1 MKKSEIKKLII
12 ACLATLSIILSLLA
26 VCFAA
31 NKSFSATVSVIV
43 PDGKEVSVYVS
54 GNDVTKNAD
63 GSYTVPKNQTIT
75 VTVVNESELFES
87 MTINDDEYKVPVVT
101 LTAPDSGEL
110 KIEVKTS
117 QPYAEDKGRYFGNP
131 YILSKEADVLAV
143 ARILADKGTAEDY
156 QRLGETE
163 QNAERI
169 RYGYYRLGTNIF
181 ISDEEFFGLG
191 FRGAYPFSGCF
202 DFNGYAAT
210 INLVR
215 VSHVDEEF
223 TYENGGT
230 EHIADYGFFAY
241 AYGDGVNPCLIR
253 NANVQGFIGINTLGK
268 EGEINH
274 ADRVHAGGLA
284 GTLGKNVVL
293 DGIESSVSVGAQTRF
308 ASLYLGGV
316 FGLCSSSVEAWC
328 DAEYDGVYNDISGVT
343 YGTNASVIAGCF
355 AGVVENASING
366 VMIDGQHSLVVANAL
381 GAVSGSAIAG
391 GFAGVI
397 NVCKPSFKEVSDARP
412 VIIKDVSIIAE
423 SDYSVNAVINN
434 CDSTRKAEINPDDFT
449 TTSAGAVAGG
459 IAGVVYRS
467 EKINDD
473 AVTLTFSEIT
483 FSRSNARN
491 DEANERLAVN
501 ASTKDA
507 ASSGAVYAGGA
518 IGFIYSKGVEYISK
532 ENSGKARGGKNTRDG
547 LMGVVLEEYIFE
559 SPLDVKAVQNG
570 IGPAFAGGMFGY
582 NCFNIGDED
591 NSYLSLAI
599 VDPDYDYTVTAVQ
612 SATSSSVN
620 GADGSNVVYNVSAGG
635 YTPRLQVGY
644 EGKNIDFSIGNGRII
659 AYREVGST
667 ATGDITAGGF
677 AGKGLCSFDAIG
689 SLNGYES
696 NPVQKGAIE
705 NLNVYFSNNS
715 YVEAACYSFSSIDNR
730 ANKYLGNNV
739 CAGGA
744 IGYVLGFTSLKNV
757 NVGYE
762 EISTLTG
769 TSTPH
774 FVYGAQNARN
784 KSDADLKSE
793 GYVGGVFG
801 LVVDTVLTDISIT
814 GDPKEN
820 SVVYF
825 ESANTP
831 NTASVGGLIG
841 ALWTRKLSNKVLL
854 SGATVEYIHVAGKA
868 YSEKQTGDDTYD
880 IYVGGA
886 IGVFAN
892 PTPSPNVQRKTFIEH
907 ITVKNSVIESIGENK
922 MLTYAGGIVAG
933 MWWHNGT
940 YLSYAI
946 VQDCAV
952 TASSITA
959 KAYAG
964 GITGLLQ
971 NSYIDYSLVQNT
983 DVKAVSETNIAT
995 TAGVASR
1002 VKGSYNVSHS
1012 YSNASLQS
1020 SGGAGSYKA
1029 GIHYASKSK
1038 VTSSEKNFFVSENAG
1053 TDKAYAAS
1061 GTGGYAGEDC
1071 ALHLVS
1077 YGVNKLTISTTGGKA
1092 QIYPALTNHNY
1103 PVPIWSNDES
1113 VVLVTSGSS
1122 TPYYAEAKAE
1132 GVAYVSAYCK
1142 IENVDYLLCSYPV
1155 TVVKSDESSDFSL
1168 AVQNE
1173 QGNDITAEN
1182 CDGTTKAYYEAGTSM
1197 IQYRY
1202 FRRNVG
1208 NSSTEKKF
1216 IVKPVGVEYFPQNV
1230 RFYDVTGLAWPTY
1243 ADDISERAYDILA
1256 AKPSSPVNIAVFNGR
1271 ANVGYNYVNTGDNR
1285 DARSEVYF
1293 YANDNTRE
1301 NTIIIMECDFGGKT
1315 YGIIVE
1321 FVPNRLKSIE
1331 IAPDNGTPPLD
1342 SYIDGDGNMHYVYV
1356 EGDIVRF
1363 DETLTYHYTAPRSYV
1378 VETIYEGNN
1387 VTENGTLLIPSV
1399 GTYSVTCRDLK
1410 KTVSTTVYIESV
1422 KEVNYTYSLL
1432 GANASFDRKMVSG
1445 SKFRFNIAPQPGY
1458 SLQPEISVT
1467 TNGEKAVGVWGED
1480 KITFEFA
1487 SETYAFTYKKE
1498 VNEPYGFDLTAP
1510 ENFVTFT
1517 GQNDG
1522 VFFEI
1527 TYKKIYSLV
1536 FISNFNGNDFFTVV
1550 VAAGEKFA
1558 SVKPEGFE
1566 EWKNELIAKRYGFDF
1581 RGFYPVSKASDVSA
1595 YGQSFEDMQADGVTT
1610 VNGTMRFYAR
1620 WTYNIVIEAPEEVSV
1635 SSSLSSSMLH
1645 DGTMIPLDDHN
1656 GFGFVMKTGEKWQ
1669 GTPRFDA
1676 FIKNSDGTFT
1686 SITSSFT
1693 PASQENGY
1701 FVSSEKIG
1709 EASGFIHIVIY
1720 ADNLE
1725 FNVGDGVFYDG
1736 SALYTDGIFTLTY
1749 SVNYGEHDEKG
1760 EVNFLF
1766 GTALPA
1772 NTSLRLFYRKE
1783 GVTVW
1788 SGGYGLTSAQ
1798 SKISV
1803 SSFASMGDNSALT
1816 DEYRNG
1822 AASEQFILVVT
1833 LPNNSNGFGIT
1844 EATVVTASVNAY
1856 EYIETRTA
1864 FGSVATQATD
1874 KPSDN
1879 VPAAE
1884 KQFTLYPAVIRSVTN
1899 DGNSFTFSHTG
1910 EADENVV
1917 DHRHNGVRYM
1927 WRVEKTAGGYIG
1939 DAVFDGFGKEVV
1951 RTTDAIY
1958 YSATEGAFT
1967 VTGDLAGYT
1976 VSLIETK
1983 NVQQPAQSLV
1993 LYTQKF

>member
-1 MKKSEIKKLII
+1 M
-12 ACLATLSIILSLLA
+12 
-26 VCFAA
+26 
-31 NKSFSATVSVIV
+31 
-43 PDGKEVSVYVS
+43 
-54 GNDVTKNAD
+54 
-63 GSYTVPKNQTIT
+63 
-75 VTVVNESELFES
+75 
-87 MTINDDEYKVPVVT
+87 
-101 LTAPDSGEL
+101 
-110 KIEVKTS
+110 
-117 QPYAEDKGRYFGNP
+117 
-131 YILSKEADVLAV
+131 
-143 ARILADKGTAEDY
+143 
-156 QRLGETE
+156 
-163 QNAERI
+163 
-169 RYGYYRLGTNIF
+169 
-181 ISDEEFFGLG
+181 
-191 FRGAYPFSGCF
+191 
-202 DFNGYAAT
+202 
-210 INLVR
+210 
-215 VSHVDEEF
+215 DEEF
-223 TYENGGT
+223 TYENGGS

-268 EGEINH
+268 EGEIDH

-293 DGIESSVSVGAQTRF
+293 DDIESSVSVGAQTRF

-316 FGLCSSSVEAWC
+316 FGLCSSSVDAWC
-328 DAEYDGVYNDISGVT
+328 SAEYDGVYNDISGVT

-355 AGVVENASING
+355 AGVVENASIDG
-366 VMIDGQHSLVVANAL
+366 VTIDGQHSLVVANAL
-381 GAVSGSAIAG
+381 GEVSGSAIAG

-397 NVCKPSFKEVSDARP
+397 NVCKPSFKEVSDARA
-412 VIIKDVSIIAE
+412 VIIKNVSIVAE

-459 IAGVVYRS
+459 IAGTVNRDENITDDTITMVFS
-467 EKINDD
+467 GIN
-473 AVTLTFSEIT
+473 
-483 FSRSNARN
+483 FSRSADREENVARI
-491 DEANERLAVN
+491 EIN
-501 ASTKDA
+501 ASTKDYS
-507 ASSGAVYAGGA
+507 SSGAVCAGGA
-518 IGFIYSKGVEYISK
+518 IGFIYSDGSEYIGK
-532 ENSGKARGGKNTRDG
+532 DFVTSGETKDTAV
-547 LMGVVLEEYIFE
+547 MEYIFE
-559 SPLDVKAVQNG
+559 CPVDVTAVQNG
-570 IGPAFAGGMFGY
+570 VGPAYAGGTFGY

-591 NSYLSLAI
+591 DRSVNIAI
-599 VDPDYDYTVTAVQ
+599 VAPEYDYTVTAVQ
-612 SATSSSVN
+612 SATSSTVN
-620 GADGSNVVYNVSAGG
+620 DKDGYNCAYNVCAGG
-635 YTPRLQVGY
+635 YTPRLQFGY
-644 EGKNIDFSIGNGRII
+644 TAKNIEFEIGSGRII

-667 ATGDITAGGF
+667 AVGDINAGGF
-677 AGKGLCSFDAIG
+677 AGRALSTAAAVS
-689 SLNGYES
+689 SLNGYDE
-696 NPVQKGAIE
+696 NPVQRGSID
-705 NLNVYFSNNS
+705 NFRVYYTDYS

-730 ANKYLGNNV
+730 PAAKLGNNV
-739 CAGGA
+739 CVGGA
-744 IGYVLGFTSLKNV
+744 IGYLLGYTSV
-757 NVGYE
+757 NDVKVEYVQASGA
-762 EISTLTG
+762 TG
-769 TSTPH
+769 ESTPH
-774 FVYGAQNARN
+774 FVYGAQNAKN
-784 KSDADLKSE
+784 LNNSDNDLKSE
-793 GYVGGVFG
+793 GFVGGAFG
-801 LVVDTVLTDISIT
+801 LVADSIISNISIT
-814 GDPKEN
+814 GDSKEN
-820 SVVYF
+820 TVVYF

-841 ALWTRKLSNKVLL
+841 ALWTRKLANQVLL
-854 SGATVEYIHVAGKA
+854 SSANIQYIHVAGKA
-868 YSEKQTGDDTYD
+868 YSDTQTYRDTYD

-892 PTPSPNVQRKTFIEH
+892 PTPSPNVYRGTFIEH
-907 ITVKNSVIESIGENK
+907 ITVKNSVIESIGENQ

-933 MWWHNGT
+933 MWWHSRT
-940 YLSYAI
+940 DLSYAI

-964 GITGLLQ
+964 GITGLMQ
-971 NSYIDYSLVQNT
+971 NSNINHTLVQNT

-995 TAGVASR
+995 TAGIASR
-1002 VKGSYNVSHS
+1002 VKDAYNVTNS

-1020 SGGAGSYKA
+1020 NGGAGSYKA
-1029 GIHYASKSK
+1029 GIHYASKNQ
-1038 VTSSEKNFFVSENAG
+1038 VTTSEKNFFVSENAG
-1053 TDKAYAAS
+1053 TDKAYTTS
-1061 GTGGYAGEDC
+1061 DGYAGEDC

-1077 YGVNKLTISTTGGKA
+1077 YGVNKLTISTTDGKA
-1092 QIYPALTNHNY
+1092 QVYPALPTHNY
-1103 PVPIWSNDES
+1103 PVPVWSNDES
-1113 VVLVTSGSS
+1113 VVLITSGSS
-1122 TPYYAEAKAE
+1122 TPYYAEAKTE

-1155 TVVKSDESSDFSL
+1155 TVVKSDESGDFSL
-1168 AVQNE
+1168 AVKDEN
-1173 QGNDITAEN
+1173 GNGVTSEK
-1182 CDGTTKAYYEAGTSM
+1182 CDGAVTVYDWTSETPV
-1197 IQYRY
+1197 QYRY
-1202 FRRNVG
+1202 FRHNAGNTETVG
-1208 NSSTEKKF
+1208 KF

-1230 RFYDVTGLAWPTY
+1230 RFYDVTGVEQATY
-1243 ADDISERAYDILA
+1243 GDDISDRAYDILA
-1256 AKPSSPVNIAVFNGR
+1256 AKPSAPVNLAVFNGR
-1271 ANVGYNYVNTGDNR
+1271 ANVGYNHVNAGSNR

-1315 YGIIVE
+1315 YGVIVE
-1321 FVPNRLKSIE
+1321 FVPNRLQSITIE
-1331 IAPDNGTPPLD
+1331 PEKGTPPID
-1342 SYIDGDGNMHYVYV
+1342 SYTDGDGNVHYVYV

-1363 DETLTYHYTAPRSYV
+1363 TETLEYRYPAPRSYI
-1378 VETIYEGNN
+1378 VETIYEGNE
-1387 VTENGTLLIPSV
+1387 VTENGTLLIPGT
-1399 GTYSVTCRDLK
+1399 GTYTVTCRDLK
-1410 KTVSTTVYIESV
+1410 NTRSATVYIESV
-1422 KEVNYTYSLL
+1422 KEINYTYSLL
-1432 GANASFDRKMVSG
+1432 GANGTFDRKMVSG
-1445 SKFRFNIAPQPGY
+1445 SRFRFNVEPQPGY
-1458 SLQPEISVT
+1458 SLQPELSVT
-1467 TNGEKAVGVWGED
+1467 VGGETVAGVWGEGG
-1480 KITFEFA
+1480 ITFEFA
-1487 SETYAFTYKKE
+1487 SGTYVFAYDAEEAT
-1498 VNEPYGFDLTAP
+1498 PYDYDVTVPAD
-1510 ENFVTFT
+1510 FVTFA

-1676 FIKNSDGTFT
+1676 FIKNADGTFT
-1686 SITSSFT
+1686 SITSLFT

-1736 SALYTDGIFTLTY
+1736 NSLYTDGIFTLTY

-1783 GVTVW
+1783 GVTIW
-1788 SGGYGLTSAQ
+1788 SGGYGLTSKQ
-1798 SKISV
+1798 SVIPV
-1803 SSFASMGDNSALT
+1803 SSFASMDDNSALSY
-1816 DEYRNG
+1816 EYRNG
-1822 AASEQFILVVT
+1822 ASSEQFILVVT

-1844 EATVVTASVNAY
+1844 EAASVTASVNAY
-1856 EYIETRTA
+1856 EYTETKFA
-1864 FGSVATQATD
+1864 FGSVAAQATD
-1874 KPSDN
+1874 KPHDS

-1917 DHRHNGVRYM
+1917 DHRHNGVYYM

-1967 VTGDLAGYT
+1967 VIGDLTGYT

>member
-31 NKSFSATVSVIV
+31 NKSFSATVSVNV
-43 PDGKEVSVYVS
+43 PEGKEVSVYVS
-54 GNDVTKNAD
+54 GNDVTKNEV
-63 GSYTVPKNQTIT
+63 GYTVPKNQTIT
-75 VTVVNESELFES
+75 VTVVNESALFES
-87 MTINDDEYKVPVVT
+87 MTINDDEYKTPVVT

-131 YILSKEADVLAV
+131 YILSREADVLAV

-215 VSHVDEEF
+215 VRHVDEEF

-241 AYGDGVNPCLIR
+241 AYGDGVKPCLIR
-253 NANVQGFIGINTLGK
+253 NANVQGFIGINTLEK
-268 EGEINH
+268 EGEIDH
-274 ADRVHAGGLA
+274 VDRVQAGGLA

-308 ASLYLGGV
+308 ASLYIGGV
-316 FGLCSSSVEAWC
+316 FGLCSSSVDAWC
-328 DAEYDGVYNDISGVT
+328 SAEYDGVYNDISGVT

-355 AGVVENASING
+355 AGVIQNASVNG

-412 VIIKDVSIIAE
+412 VIIKNVSIIAE

-434 CDSTRKAEINPDDFT
+434 SASTKKASIDPDDFG

-459 IAGVVYRS
+459 IAGTVNRDENITDDTITMVFANIVFQRS
-467 EKINDD
+467 ADREENAETRI
-473 AVTLTFSEIT
+473 EI
-483 FSRSNARN
+483 
-491 DEANERLAVN
+491 N
-501 ASTKDA
+501 ASTKDYS
-507 ASSGAVYAGGA
+507 SSGAVYAGGA
-518 IGFIYSKGVEYISK
+518 IGFIYSDGSEYIGK
-532 ENSGKARGGKNTRDG
+532 DFVTSGETKDTAV
-547 LMGVVLEEYIFE
+547 MEYIFDC
-559 SPLDVKAVQNG
+559 PVDVTAVQNG
-570 IGPAFAGGMFGY
+570 VGPAYAGGTFGY

-591 NSYLSLAI
+591 ARSVNLAI
-599 VDPDYDYTVTAVQ
+599 VAPEYDYTVTAVQ

-620 GADGSNVVYNVSAGG
+620 DEDGTNSIYNVSAGG
-635 YTPRLQVGY
+635 YTSRLQIGY
-644 EGKNIDFSIGNGRII
+644 EASNIDFTIGNGRII

-667 ATGDITAGGF
+667 AVGDITAGGF
-677 AGKGLCSFDAIG
+677 AGKGLSSFDAIG
-689 SLNGYES
+689 SLNGYEK
-696 NPVQKGAIE
+696 NPVQKGSIE
-705 NLNVYFSNNS
+705 NFNLYFTDNS

-730 ANKYLGNNV
+730 STTYLGNNV
-739 CAGGA
+739 CAGGL
-744 IGYVLGFTSLKNV
+744 IGYVLGFTSLNNINV
-757 NVGYE
+757 EYVAATDSSGK
-762 EISTLTG
+762 
-769 TSTPH
+769 STPH
-774 FVYGAQNARN
+774 FVYGAQNAKNFNNR
-784 KSDADLKSE
+784 DADLKSE
-793 GYVGGVFG
+793 GFVGGAFG
-801 LVVDTVLTDISIT
+801 LVADSIITDISIT

-841 ALWTRKLSNKVLL
+841 ALWTKKLAEKVLL
-854 SGATVEYIHVAGKA
+854 SGAKINYIHVAGKA
-868 YSEKQTGDDTYD
+868 YSDRQTGNDTYD

-892 PTPSPNVQRKTFIEH
+892 PTPSPNVYRGTFIEH

-933 MWWHNGT
+933 MWWHSRTN
-940 YLSYAI
+940 LSYGI
-946 VQDCAV
+946 VQNCAV

-964 GITGLLQ
+964 GITGLMQ
-971 NSYIDYSLVQNT
+971 NSNINHTLVQNT

-1002 VKGSYNVSHS
+1002 VKDAYNVTNS

-1020 SGGAGSYKA
+1020 NGGAGSYKA
-1029 GIHYASKSK
+1029 GIHYASKSQ
-1038 VTSSEKNFFVSENAG
+1038 VTTSEKNFFVSENAG
-1053 TDKAYAAS
+1053 TDKAYTAL
-1061 GTGGYAGEDC
+1061 GTSDYAGEDC

-1077 YGVNKLTISTTGGKA
+1077 YGVNKLTISTTEGKA
-1092 QIYPALTNHNY
+1092 QVYPALPTHNY
-1103 PVPIWSNDES
+1103 PVPVWSNDEDI
-1113 VVLVTSGSS
+1113 LTVTSGST

-1155 TVVKSDESSDFSL
+1155 TVVKSDESGDFSL
-1168 AVQNE
+1168 AVKDE
-1173 QGNDITAEN
+1173 DGNDITEDN
-1182 CDGTTKAYYEAGTSM
+1182 CDGTANVYDWTSETPVR
-1197 IQYRY
+1197 YRY

-1208 NSSTEKKF
+1208 NPKTVKKF
-1216 IVKPVGVEYFPQNV
+1216 IAKPVGAEYFPQNV
-1230 RFYDVTGLAWPTY
+1230 RFYDVTDVVWPTY
-1243 ADDISERAYDILA
+1243 DDDISERAYDILA
-1256 AKPSSPVNIAVFNGR
+1256 AKPTAPVNLAVFNGR
-1271 ANVGYNYVNTGDNR
+1271 ANVGYNYVNAGANR

-1315 YGIIVE
+1315 YGVIVE
-1321 FVPNRLKSIE
+1321 FVPNRLRSIE
-1331 IAPDNGTPPLD
+1331 IAPDSGTPPLD
-1342 SYIDGDGNMHYVYV
+1342 SYMDGDGNMHYVYV

-1399 GTYSVTCRDLK
+1399 GTYAVTCRDLK
-1410 KTVSTTVYIESV
+1410 KTVSATVYIESV

-1445 SKFRFNIAPQPGY
+1445 SRFRFNVEPQPGY

-1467 TNGEKAVGVWGED
+1467 TNGETVVGAWNED
-1480 KITFEFA
+1480 GITFEFA
-1487 SETYAFTYKKE
+1487 SGTYVFDYDAEEAT
-1498 VNEPYGFDLTAP
+1498 PYDYDVTVPAD
-1510 ENFVTFT
+1510 FVTFA

-1558 SVKPEGFE
+1558 SVKPDGFE
-1566 EWKNELIAKRYGFDF
+1566 AWKNELIAKRYGFDF
-1581 RGFYPVSKASDVSA
+1581 RGFYPVSKAGDVSA
-1595 YGQSFEDMQADGVTT
+1595 YGKSFEEMQADGVTT

-1676 FIKNSDGTFT
+1676 FIKNADGTFT

-1736 SALYTDGIFTLTY
+1736 NSLYTDGIFTLTY
-1749 SVNYGEHDEKG
+1749 SVNYGEHDKKG
-1760 EVNFLF
+1760 DVNFMF

-1783 GVTVW
+1783 GVTIW
-1788 SGGYGLTSAQ
+1788 SGGYGLTSSQ
-1798 SKISV
+1798 SVIPV
-1803 SSFASMGDNSALT
+1803 SSFASMGDNSALS

-1822 AASEQFILVVT
+1822 ASSEQFILVVT

-1844 EATVVTASVNAY
+1844 EAAAVTASVNAY
-1856 EYIETRTA
+1856 EYTEIKTA
-1864 FGSVATQATD
+1864 FGNVAAQATD
-1874 KPSDN
+1874 KPN
-1879 VPAAE
+1879 EGVPAAE

-1917 DHRHNGVRYM
+1917 DHRHNGVYYM

-1939 DAVFDGFGKEVV
+1939 DALFDGFGKEVV

-1967 VTGDLAGYT
+1967 VIGDLTGYT